1 LTLLFPVGHARTT
14 RANNIKSKTRSKVE
28 HVFAEQKD
36 RIDLVIRTI
45 GMARAT
51 AKIGLAKLVYNIK
64 RLLLMREI
72 SNARQNL
79 GVSVRQL
86 RWSIALSGNK

>member
-1 LTLLFPVGHARTT
+1 MLEALS

-51 AKIGLAKLVYNIK
+51 AKIGLANLVYNIK

-86 RWSIALSGNK
+86 RLVNCAFRK